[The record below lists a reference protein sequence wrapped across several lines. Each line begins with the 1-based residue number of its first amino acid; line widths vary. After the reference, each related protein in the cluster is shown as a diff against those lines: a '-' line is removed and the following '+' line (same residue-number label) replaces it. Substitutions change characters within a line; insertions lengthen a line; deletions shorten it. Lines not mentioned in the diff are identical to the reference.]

1 MTEEPLPQFG
11 TCMDGIDYVDRVS
24 VYGIA
29 INDAGQA
36 LVCRRT
42 LDRIVLPGGGVD
54 SDEDLLQAL
63 HREITEETGHRVTSE
78 RFLFSARQ
86 YHANRGRKP
95 AANKLCHFYVVDLK
109 FDPDIEKEDD
119 HEPVWLPPDRLAHS
133 MTFESHAW
141 ALNRAVSEHQ
151 RNG

>member
-1 MTEEPLPQFG
+1 MIEEPLPQLG
-11 TCMDGIDYVDRVS
+11 TYMDGIDYVDRIS

-29 INDAGQA
+29 INDAGQV

-42 LDRIVLPGGGVD
+42 MDRIVLPGGGVD

-63 HREITEETGHRVTSE
+63 HREIAEEAGHRVTSE
-78 RFLFSARQ
+78 RLLSSARQ

-95 AANKLCHFYVVDLK
+95 PANKLCHFYAVDLE
-109 FDPDIEKEDD
+109 FDPEIEKEDD
-119 HEPVWLPPDRLAHS
+119 HEPVWLPPYHLSHS

-141 ALNRAVSEHQ
+141 ALERAVSKHQ